1 MSNHLKKLKSCKTG
15 IDLVNIFSNELGVP
29 TKLFWDTI
37 YSLNH
42 FSQYTSFI
50 IPKASGGER
59 TILIPPQP
67 LKDLQKKFAT
77 ILNFC
82 IQEIQQEN
90 PNYLICNHAFEIKKS
105 ILTNAQIHRNKKYVL
120 NIDLS
125 DFFGSIHYGRIS
137 NFFKADKYFKL
148 NDKVAKTIAQ
158 LACFRDKNNKTFL
171 PQGSPLSPII
181 ASLIGNLLDIRLVK
195 ISKEY
200 KLTYSRYADDLT
212 FSSNKPIHED
222 LVRWNSEDSIWEAGN
237 RLRRVIEDSGFKIN
251 DKKTRLFSAK
261 QRQTV
266 TGIIVNKA
274 LNISEYYQKHN
285 RAMLYSLFTS
295 GKFSIGDK
303 EGTINQL
310 IGRLNYVAS
319 VKYLKQH
326 HDMSIQEWEE
336 ERRKFAYLCAENFDN
351 DKKNS
356 NRSIRLLRQAIFYKY
371 FIGNNKPIIFPEG
384 VTDSIYFKLAN
395 KILNPNEYKEN
406 YIIQPINS
414 ELTKIGLG
422 GGTALINSFLLRA
435 YKDYFI
441 NLKNLKI
448 KSKHPV
454 IFVLDYDQGL
464 DVKVK
469 DKNEKSK
476 KNIPETH
483 NMKDGQQWVH
493 IRENIYLVL
502 LRPLT
507 LENKEPTFR
516 NISEMT
522 CIENL
527 LSHVSIGK
535 IQVDDKNHENIK
547 FKKGTYPK
555 TVFAKFVA
563 KHSTHFNFSEFKKIF
578 ELLDEIKQHFY
589 QEITSDKEEVV

>member
-181 ASLIGNLLDIRLVK
+181 ASLIGNLLDARLVK

-222 LVRWNSEDSIWEAGN
+222 LVRWNSENSIWEAGN

-406 YIIQPINS
+406 YIIQSINS

-422 GGTALINSFLLRA
+422 GGTALINSFLLHA

-469 DKNEKSK
+469 DKNGKSK
-476 KNIPETH
+476 NNITH
-483 NMKDGQQWVH
+483 KMKDGQQWVH

-555 TVFAKFVA
+555 TVFAKYVA

>member
-222 LVRWNSEDSIWEAGN
+222 LVRWNSENSIWEAGD

-406 YIIQPINS
+406 YIIQSINS

-555 TVFAKFVA
+555 TVFAKYVA

>member
-82 IQEIQQEN
+82 IQEIQQKN

-181 ASLIGNLLDIRLVK
+181 ASLIGNLLDARLVK

-222 LVRWNSEDSIWEAGN
+222 LVRWNSENSIWEAGD
-237 RLRRVIEDSGFKIN
+237 RLRIVIEDSGFKIN

-266 TGIIVNKA
+266 TGIIVNKT

-326 HDMSIQEWEE
+326 HDMSIQEWKE

-351 DKKNS
+351 KENS

-371 FIGNNKPIIFPEG
+371 FIGNEKPIIFPEG
-384 VTDSIYFKLAN
+384 ITDSIYFKLAN
-395 KILNPNEYKEN
+395 KTLNPNEYKEN
-406 YIIQPINS
+406 YIIQSINS

-422 GGTALINSFLLRA
+422 GGTALINSFLLHA

-454 IFVLDYDQGL
+454 IFILDYDQGL
-464 DVKVK
+464 DVK
-469 DKNEKSK
+469 DKNGKSK
-476 KNIPETH
+476 NNIPETH

-507 LENKEPTFR
+507 LENKKPTFR

-555 TVFAKFVA
+555 TVFAKYVA

>member
-1 MSNHLKKLKSCKTG
+1 MFNHLIKLKLCNNG
-15 IDLVNIFSNELGVP
+15 IDVVNNFHNYLGISV
-29 TKLFWDTI
+29 KDFWYI
-37 YSLNH
+37 AYSLNH
-42 FSQYTSFI
+42 FSQFTSFTI
-50 IPKASGGER
+50 LKASGGER

-82 IQEIQQEN
+82 IREIQQEN

-105 ILTNAQIHRNKKYVL
+105 ILTNAQIHRNKRYVL

-137 NFFKADKYFKL
+137 NFFKADKYFRL
-148 NDKVAKTIAQ
+148 NDKVAKTLAQ
-158 LACFRDKNNKTFL
+158 LACFRDENNKTFL

-212 FSSNKPIHED
+212 FSSNKPIPED
-222 LVRWNSEDSIWEAGN
+222 LVRWNSENFIWEAGD

-261 QRQTV
+261 KRQTV
-266 TGIIVNKA
+266 TGITVNKT

-295 GKFSIGDK
+295 GKFLIGDK

-336 ERRKFAYLCAENFDN
+336 ERKKFAYLCAGNFDN
-351 DKKNS
+351 KENS

-384 VTDSIYFKLAN
+384 ITDSIYFKLAN
-395 KILNPNEYKEN
+395 KILNPNEHKEN
-406 YIIQPINS
+406 YIIQSINS
-414 ELTKIGLG
+414 ELTKISLG
-422 GGTALINSFLLRA
+422 GGTALINSFLLHA

-464 DVKVK
+464 DVK

-476 KNIPETH
+476 NNIPETH
-483 NMKDGQQWVH
+483 HMKDGQQWVH

-502 LRPLT
+502 LRPLA
-507 LENKEPTFR
+507 LENKKPTFR
-516 NISEMT
+516 NALEMT
-522 CIENL
+522 CVENL

-535 IQVDDKNHENIK
+535 IKVDDENHENIK
-547 FKKGTYPK
+547 FRNRSYPK
-555 TVFAKFVA
+555 TVFAKYVA
-563 KHSTHFNFSEFKKIF
+563 KRSTHFDFSEFKKIF
-578 ELLDEIKQHFY
+578 EIIDEIKKHFY
-589 QEITSDKEEVV
+589 QNSISI

>member
-1 MSNHLKKLKSCKTG
+1 MSNHLKKLKSCKIG

-90 PNYLICNHAFEIKKS
+90 PSYLVCNHAFETKKS
-105 ILTNAQIHRNKKYVL
+105 IITNAQIHRNKKYIL

-125 DFFGSIHYGRIS
+125 NFFGSIHYGRIS
-137 NFFKADKYFKL
+137 SFFKSDKYFRL
-148 NDKVAKTIAQ
+148 SEKVAKTIAQ

-212 FSSNKPIHED
+212 FSSNKPIPED
-222 LVRWNSEDSIWEAGN
+222 LVKWNGENFIWEAGDK
-237 RLRRVIEDSGFKIN
+237 LRKVIEDAGFKIN

-266 TGIIVNKA
+266 TGIIVNKI

-285 RAMLYSLFTS
+285 RAMMHSLFTN

-303 EGTINQL
+303 EGSINQL

-326 HDMSIQEWEE
+326 HDMSNQKWEE
-336 ERRKFAYLCAENFDN
+336 ERKKFSYLCAENFDN
-351 DKKNS
+351 KENS

-371 FIGNNKPIIFPEG
+371 FIGNDKPIIFPEG

-406 YIIQPINS
+406 YIIQSINS

-422 GGTALINSFLLRA
+422 GGTSLINSFLLHA
-435 YKDYFI
+435 YKNYYI
-441 NLKNLKI
+441 NLENLEV

-454 IFVLDYDQGL
+454 IFILDYDQGL
-464 DVKVK
+464 ETK
-469 DKNEKSK
+469 DKDGKSK
-476 KNIPETH
+476 GNIPITH

-493 IRENIYLVL
+493 IRGNIYLAL
-502 LRPLT
+502 LKPLK
-507 LENKEPTFR
+507 LEGNPKKPTPTFK
-516 NISEMT
+516 NTPDMV

-527 LSHVSIGK
+527 LSHVSVGK
-535 IQVDDKNHENIK
+535 IQIDDQNHENIK
-547 FKKGTYPK
+547 FKKGIYSK
-555 TVFAKFVA
+555 TVFAKYVA

-589 QEITSDKEEVV
+589 QEITSD